1 MGIFVS
7 FPFVRSW
14 LELCFLMQLLVVH
27 YSQACFRL
35 YKYINIRNIIKSSKG
50 RCGTFPPIVLLYL
63 EPPPFPILRRS
74 HRSVSQVLGQGL
86 AYQSGSILQ
95 IPIVVFI
102 SLFPVAKIS
111 AESLFTKLKLFR
123 MWQFNRGIVIYI
135 FLHEDDGHALQMQ
148 ITQYSPCII
157 KLSRGERIGIP
168 FY

>member
-1 MGIFVS
+1 
-7 FPFVRSW
+7 
-14 LELCFLMQLLVVH
+14 MQLLVVY

-35 YKYINIRNIIKSSKG
+35 YKYINYKEHNQILKRKVWYLPSNCFIVP
-50 RCGTFPPIVLLYL
+50 GTS
-63 EPPPFPILRRS
+63 PFPILRRS

-95 IPIVVFI
+95 IPIDVFI

-148 ITQYSPCII
+148 ITWYSPCII

-168 FY
+168 LLLKSIYLVKCSNY